1 MVSNVTI
8 EGPMTTQPDYRFTV
22 TVTWK
27 PPVYPNITPSKYL
40 LRWSKEDNL
49 DLSHSAVREI
59 TSCLLLSPFTPALKA
74 TSSFIFRHAI
84 FRHAILTAERPFK
97 SEAGNISDY

>member
-27 PPVYPNITPSKYL
+27 PPVYPNITPSMYHV
-40 LRWSKEDNL
+40 RWSKEDNL
-49 DLSHSAVREI
+49 DPSHSVVREI
-59 TSCLLLSPFTPALKA
+59 TSCLLLSPFTPAL
-74 TSSFIFRHAI
+74 
-84 FRHAILTAERPFK
+84 
-97 SEAGNISDY
+97 